1 MIDPIKVETFLR
13 AAETLNFSET
23 AKLIHIS
30 QPSVS
35 HQIKTLEQDLGVKL
49 FERSGAGLRLTEA
62 GRILLPWAR
71 RLLHDMNNIQEM
83 MSSLEDEV
91 VGDLHI
97 ACSTTAGKYI
107 LPQLAARFRQR
118 YPGIQ
123 ISIPACA
130 SEQVTLNLLDGKA
143 HLGVV
148 SWEVD
153 NPEIEAQEFFQDRI
167 SLIVPA
173 NHRWALRTSIEP
185 SELLE
190 EPIIM
195 RESTSGTRR
204 VVFEELAK
212 HDISKEDLNIFLELG
227 NAEAIVRTV
236 AAGYGIGFVSTLAAS
251 YPLEHGSVIDVPVEG
266 LNLERTIY
274 MVRKGIGE
282 PNRSRDA
289 FWSFVHAPENADL
302 LHLPENDA
310 VKRVKSKNRK

>member
-1 MIDPIKVETFLR
+1 MTDLIKIETFLR

-23 AKLIHIS
+23 AKQLHMS
-30 QPSVS
+30 QPSIS
-35 HQIKTLEQDLGVKL
+35 HQIKTLEKEMGVTL
-49 FERSGAGLRLTEA
+49 FERGGAGLRLTEA

-71 RLLHDMNNIQEM
+71 RLQNDMNTMQEM
-83 MSSLEDEV
+83 MSSMEEEV

-130 SEQVTLNLLDGKA
+130 SEQVALDLLDGRA
-143 HLGVV
+143 HLGVL
-148 SWEVD
+148 SREVFD
-153 NPEIEAQEFFQDRI
+153 PKLEAQEFFHDRI

-173 NHRWALRTSIEP
+173 GHRWAVRSNIEP

-195 RESTSGTRR
+195 REPTSGTRR
-204 VVFEELAK
+204 VVLEELAK
-212 HDISKEDLNIFLELG
+212 HDISLEDLNVFLELG

-236 AAGYGIGFVSTLAAS
+236 AAGYGVGFVSTLAAS
-251 YPLEHGSVIDVPVEG
+251 YPLERGNVIDVPVDG

-282 PNRSRDA
+282 PNRSRDT
-289 FWSFVHAPENADL
+289 FWSFVHASENADL
-302 LHLPENDA
+302 LILPEKDA
-310 VKRVKSKNRK
+310 VKRTKSKKRK

>member
-1 MIDPIKVETFLR
+1 MIDLIKIETFLR
-13 AAETLNFSET
+13 AAETLSFSET
-23 AKLIHIS
+23 AKQLHMS

-35 HQIKTLEQDLGVKL
+35 HQIKTLEQELGVTL
-49 FERSGAGLRLTEA
+49 FERGGTGLRLTEA

-71 RLLHDMNNIQEM
+71 RLLHDSKSIQEM
-83 MSSLEDEV
+83 LSSLEEEV

-130 SEQVTLNLLDGKA
+130 SEQVTLNLLEGKA
-143 HLGVV
+143 HLGVI
-148 SWEVD
+148 SREVEE
-153 NPEIEAQEFFQDRI
+153 PEIEVQEFFHDRI

-185 SELLE
+185 AELLE

-195 RESTSGTRR
+195 REPTSGTRR
-204 VVFEELAK
+204 VVLEELAK
-212 HDISKEDLNIFLELG
+212 HDISLDDLNIFMELG

-236 AAGYGIGFVSTLAAS
+236 ATGYGIGFVSTLAAS
-251 YPLEHGSVIDVPVEG
+251 YPLERGNVIDIPVDG

-274 MVRKGIGE
+274 MVRKGLGE
-282 PNRSRDA
+282 PNRSRDT

-302 LHLPENDA
+302 LHLPERDA
-310 VKRVKSKNRK
+310 AKRITKKRK

>member
-1 MIDPIKVETFLR
+1 MIDLIKIETFLR
-13 AAETLNFSET
+13 ASETLSFSET
-23 AKLIHIS
+23 AKQLHMS

-35 HQIKTLEQDLGVKL
+35 HQIKTLEQELGVTL
-49 FERSGAGLRLTEA
+49 FERNSTGLRLTEA

-71 RLLHDMNNIQEM
+71 RLLHDSKSIQEM
-83 MSSLEDEV
+83 MSSLEQEV

-130 SEQVTLNLLDGKA
+130 SEQVTLNLLEGKA
-143 HLGVV
+143 HLGVI
-148 SWEVD
+148 SREVD
-153 NPEIEAQEFFQDRI
+153 DPEMEAQEFFHDRI

-195 RESTSGTRR
+195 REPTSGTRR
-204 VVFEELAK
+204 VVLEELAK
-212 HDISKEDLNIFLELG
+212 HDISLDDLNVFMELG

-236 AAGYGIGFVSTLAAS
+236 AAGYGVGFVSTLAAS
-251 YPLEHGSVIDVPVEG
+251 YPLERGNVIDVPVAG
-266 LNLERTIY
+266 LTLERTIY
-274 MVRKGIGE
+274 MVRKSLGE
-282 PNRSRDA
+282 SNRSRDT
-289 FWSFVHAPENADL
+289 FWSFIHAPENADL
-302 LHLPENDA
+302 LHLPEKNA
-310 VKRVKSKNRK
+310 VKRVKSKKQK

>member
-1 MIDPIKVETFLR
+1 MIDLIKIETFVR

-23 AKLIHIS
+23 AKQIHIT

-35 HQIKTLEQDLGVKL
+35 HQIKTLEQELDVTL
-49 FERSGAGLRLTEA
+49 FERSGTGLHLTDA

-71 RLLHDMNNIQEM
+71 RLLHDMNNVQEM
-83 MSSLEDEV
+83 MASLEEEV
-91 VGDLHI
+91 AGELHI

-130 SEQVTLNLLDGKA
+130 SEQVTLNLLEGKA
-143 HLGVV
+143 HLGVI
-148 SWEVD
+148 SREIDDAEMEV
-153 NPEIEAQEFFQDRI
+153 QEFFHDRI

-173 NHRWALRTSIEP
+173 NHRWALRASIEP

-190 EPIIM
+190 EPIII
-195 RESTSGTRR
+195 REPTSGTRR
-204 VVFEELAK
+204 VVLEELAK
-212 HDISKEDLNIFLELG
+212 HDISLGDLNVFLELG

-251 YPLEHGSVIDVPVEG
+251 YPLERRNVIDVPVEG
-266 LNLERTIY
+266 LTLERTIY

-302 LHLPENDA
+302 LHLPEKNA
-310 VKRVKSKNRK
+310 VKRLKSKKRK